1 MKYLAIFVIYFSCFH
16 MPLYAQSGITLSH
29 NSFFKSNIFSKNNLD
44 KTFLDESKLKFS
56 KNKKDIQKIPLAY
69 CYNNLAFFCKVEVK
83 IEKRF
88 SIPIKFRLGSLDY
101 ANYLEQK

>member
-1 MKYLAIFVIYFSCFH
+1 MH
-16 MPLYAQSGITLSH
+16 
-29 NSFFKSNIFSKNNLD
+29 
-44 KTFLDESKLKFS
+44 KTFLEESKLNFS
-56 KNKKDIQKIPLAY
+56 KSKKDIQKIPLAY